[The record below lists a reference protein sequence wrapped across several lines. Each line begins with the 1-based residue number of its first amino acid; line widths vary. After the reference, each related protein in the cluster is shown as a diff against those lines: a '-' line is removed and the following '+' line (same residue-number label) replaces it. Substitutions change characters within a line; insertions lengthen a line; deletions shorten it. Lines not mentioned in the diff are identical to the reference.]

1 MIINNVLT
9 MNAPDSANVSAHH
22 IPSIPPKRAGK
33 NSTAATWKTQVLK
46 NDYLPR
52 CQISRS
58 YSAMVRSEE
67 NMPALAMFTRHL
79 RRQPVGS
86 QA

>member
-33 NSTAATWKTQVLK
+33 NSTAATWKTHVLK
-46 NDYLPR
+46 NEIAAETAPFDRAVKKDEAKILNPA
-52 CQISRS
+52 STN
-58 YSAMVRSEE
+58 E
-67 NMPALAMFTRHL
+67 NANI
-79 RRQPVGS
+79 
-86 QA
+86 